1 MSVEDLEGLEETLGI
16 LSDLKMARRVRK
28 AQAEIE
34 TGKAE
39 ELSREEAGVDPP
51 PGLTLNAYT
60 VEWAPSGKRD
70 LAKLP
75 EKVATAVVEFSYGGL
90 AENPHWAGR
99 ELHLEL
105 AGLHAARRGDFR
117 VIYRIDAGRHSV
129 NVTVI
134 DHRADVYRR
143 R

>member
-1 MSVEDLEGLEETLGI
+1 
-16 LSDLKMARRVRK
+16 MA
-28 AQAEIE
+28 
-34 TGKAE
+34 
-39 ELSREEAGVDPP
+39 D
-51 PGLTLNAYT
+51 AYR

-75 EKVATAVVEFSYGGL
+75 EKVATAVVEFIYGGL
-90 AENPHWAGR
+90 ADNPHRVGR

-105 AGLHAARRGDFR
+105 TGLHAARRGDFR
-117 VIYRIDAGRHSV
+117 VSYRIQDQPRRII
-129 NVTVI
+129 VTAI